1 MSGLFGQPFDQ
12 FGILVMADT
21 VSDPDPT
28 FTDILLYRKANVLYL
43 RGTDGVPHVL
53 GSAAGLIG
61 ILALANGGL
70 GADASASTANASTV
84 LLTNKVAN
92 GGSAVAF
99 AVNNAIDLVNAAA
112 EIFEFRSNGAAKA
125 AIRGNGSALIAGAE
139 LTAAA
144 PAPVTVAKV
153 SIGIST
159 NTQGGACGV
168 GAKAYGGQQVGLTN
182 SAASTT
188 SSTDVDVFT
197 IKQLA
202 NNATYDFDN
211 GGKGGFVTVCT
222 LGAGAPIGGTVY
234 FGTDAVCTLGGLAP
248 TNLTVTLTTANKL
261 NVGASGGKVRFEN
274 KTGGTIDILCS
285 ATLGLSA

>member
-1 MSGLFGQPFDQ
+1 MIGSKLAPVCLASALPF
-12 FGILVMADT
+12 L
-21 VSDPDPT
+21 
-28 FTDILLYRKANVLYL
+28 DIIDEPGSTGTSPCLYNIGDVLYL
-43 RGTDGVPHVL
+43 RDSAGVSRPVGTASGLTGIL
-53 GSAAGLIG
+53 GLAHGGTGADLSAA
-61 ILALANGGL
+61 
-70 GADASASTANASTV
+70 TANASTV

-99 AVNNAIDLVNAAA
+99 AVNNAIDLANAAA
-112 EIFEFRSNGAAKA
+112 EIFEFRSNNVAKA

-139 LTAAA
+139 LTSAA

-153 SIGIST
+153 SIGTST

-182 SAASTT
+182 SATSTT

-202 NNATYDFDN
+202 NNGTYDYDN

-222 LGAGAPIGGTVY
+222 LGAGGPIGGTVY

-248 TNLTVTLTTANKL
+248 TNLTVTLTTANNL

-285 ATLGLSA
+285 ATLGLAA